1 MNDPADA
8 SGCFAEPVSVRR
20 ASSAWAV
27 HLAGSGR
34 WSAIYLIGF
43 FLGLKLAILFAFAW
57 NSRFVMD
64 EFVQLGWSKYINNG
78 LFETVWPGKAV
89 GYAVFY
95 KLAHLI
101 GWNAT
106 SILLIGRVQT
116 AVLACATLVMI
127 YACARTLGEGRLR
140 SFVILLLLLSFSNFI
155 ERVFR
160 TIAEPLAVFFAVGAL
175 LVVLH
180 RRADRPLTIL
190 AAGILCGL
198 SFLTTQKAVYF
209 DVALGVALIAD
220 AAIARRLRAAINR
233 GAWLVLGWIIPVA
246 GYCVLFGGTDPVP
259 VARNLLFG
267 PTAVV
272 SSSIAAEYGGL
283 RQYVLQT
290 LLRNLVLY
298 AFCFAGMIM
307 ELWRIGRLDERRR
320 IALVF
325 SVVITV
331 LVFAHNQPWPYVFIM
346 ALPFM
351 SLWALVPLD
360 RIASEPKYV
369 RLAVLA
375 LAFSV
380 LVSLVRNLQYLQ
392 IDNSRQLALVA
403 RAESTLHPGEVY
415 FDGIGM
421 VPNGP
426 EPSTLWLDRHYVLKT
441 LSEGPRSDA
450 YRIFA
455 ERPPKIILWSY
466 RMTAIDPVVGSLI
479 RDSYVQVAPNLR
491 VAGRRLVRGEPTTF
505 KVPLAARYALY
516 AEDGRAV
523 QAQVEVNGFRSFG
536 PFDLDRGSTRIVLVS
551 GPEGAFLLPQGSYE
565 RAIRPGSD
573 DKSLFDRVYD

>member
-8 SGCFAEPVSVRR
+8 SGCFAEPGSLRR
-20 ASSAWAV
+20 ASSA
-27 HLAGSGR
+27 
-34 WSAIYLIGF
+34 SAIHPTVSARRSAPYLIGV
-43 FLGLKLAILFAFAW
+43 FLGLKLGLLFALAW
-57 NSRFVMD
+57 NSRLVMD

-89 GYAVFY
+89 GYAAFY

-106 SILLIGRVQT
+106 SILLVGRIQ
-116 AVLACATLVMI
+116 AALLACATLAMV
-127 YACARTLGEGRLR
+127 YACARALGESRLR
-140 SFVILLLLLSFSNFI
+140 SVVILLLLLSFSNFI
-155 ERVFR
+155 ERIFR
-160 TIAEPLAVFFAVGAL
+160 TIAEPLAVFFAVAAL
-175 LVVLH
+175 LVVLR
-180 RRADRPLTIL
+180 RRADRPTTIL
-190 AAGILCGL
+190 AAGVLCGL
-198 SFLTTQKAVYF
+198 SFVTTQKAVYF

-220 AAIARRLRAAINR
+220 AAIARRLRAVIDR

-307 ELWRIGRLDERRR
+307 ELTRIRQLDERRR

-325 SVVITV
+325 SVVITA

-380 LVSLVRNLQYLQ
+380 VVSLVRNVQYLQ
-392 IDNSRQLALVA
+392 IDNGRQLALVA
-403 RAESTLHPGEVY
+403 RAESTLRPGEVY

-421 VPNGP
+421 LPNRP

-441 LSEGPRSDA
+441 LNEGPRSEA
-450 YRIFA
+450 YGIFA
-455 ERPPKIILWSY
+455 ESPPKIILWSY
-466 RMTAIDPVVGSLI
+466 RTSAIEPVVGPPI

-491 VAGRRLVRGEPTTF
+491 VAGRRLVRREPTIF
-505 KVPLAARYALY
+505 KVPLAGRYALY
-516 AEDGRAV
+516 AENGRPV
-523 QAQVEVNGFRSFG
+523 EAQVEVNGVRSYG

-551 GPEGAFLLPQGSYE
+551 GPERAFLLPQGSYE
-565 RAIRPGSD
+565 KAIRPGLD